1 MNYSSVMKYT
11 LRVPIEHGSQT
22 IAELN
27 IRTRIVA
34 GDMRGIPM
42 RDPMF
47 YDDMLKII
55 GRLTGQPD
63 LVVNQ
68 LDMADLEGVS
78 EILAPFIARGP
89 ATGSGPLQS

>member
-1 MNYSSVMKYT
+1 MEKYT
-11 LRVPIEHGSQT
+11 LKTPIEFGSQAIT
-22 IAELN
+22 ELN

-47 YDDMLKII
+47 FDDMLKII

-63 LVVNQ
+63 PVIHN
-68 LDMADLEGVS
+68 MSIEDLEGVS
-78 EILAPFIARGP
+78 EILAPFIGTGLP
-89 ATGSGPLQS
+89 TGSGPSPS